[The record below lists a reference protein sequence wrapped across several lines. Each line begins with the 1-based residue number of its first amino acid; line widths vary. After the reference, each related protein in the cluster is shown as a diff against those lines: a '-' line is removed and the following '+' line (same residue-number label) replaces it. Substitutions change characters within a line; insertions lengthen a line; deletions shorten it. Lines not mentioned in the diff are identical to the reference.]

1 MTNSISEI
9 SQSECIFIIGSN
21 TSENHPIIALEVM
34 KAIKKHGAKLI
45 VVDPLRIDLANHADL
60 WLRLKPGTNIALING
75 LLNIIISENLV
86 DHDFINNR
94 TEGFEEVRKIA
105 ERYTPDVVS
114 NITDIS
120 IDDLY
125 LAARLYGTSN
135 TAMILYG
142 MGITQHVDGTD
153 NVMALANLVMATGN
167 VGKENAGLCPLRG
180 QNNVQGACD
189 MGALPNAFPGYQS
202 VNDKNFRNNFE
213 DAWQSELPSAPGL
226 TLVDMLKGARS
237 GKIKGMYI
245 MGEEPALT
253 DPDSTHVSDALKNL
267 DFLVTQN
274 IFLGE
279 TGLYADIVLP
289 GASFAEKDGTF
300 TNTERRVQRV
310 REAIPPIADSKPD
323 WEIIARLSRTMGYP
337 MKYSH
342 PSQIME
348 EISRL
353 VPIYGGINY
362 PRLEQGGLQWPCQN
376 LQDSGTKYLHREC
389 FSQGKGKFMPIEY
402 QPARGIPSDVFPI
415 NLITGRNLY
424 HWHAGSMSHQ
434 SSELFEMSPRGKV
447 EINPEQAKA
456 LECVTGDIVE
466 ISSLQGTIYAVVEVS
481 EKSPPGVAFIPMHF
495 KESPVNQLTS
505 SSLDPLA
512 KTPGFKICPVNIQKV
527 NRTEQHPPSFF
538 RNVDK

>member
-1 MTNSISEI
+1 MYERGKLPLQKFARAVIGKQYYHCARLDMSLHLATTSVGLTNSISEI
-9 SQSECIFIIGSN
+9 SQSKCIFIIGSN

-189 MGALPNAFPGYQS
+189 MGALPNAFPGYQP
-202 VNDKNFRNNFE
+202 VNDNNFRNKFE

-226 TLVDMLKGARS
+226 TLVDMLKDS
-237 GKIKGMYI
+237 VGKK
-245 MGEEPALT
+245 
-253 DPDSTHVSDALKNL
+253 
-267 DFLVTQN
+267 
-274 IFLGE
+274 
-279 TGLYADIVLP
+279 
-289 GASFAEKDGTF
+289 
-300 TNTERRVQRV
+300 
-310 REAIPPIADSKPD
+310 
-323 WEIIARLSRTMGYP
+323 
-337 MKYSH
+337 
-342 PSQIME
+342 
-348 EISRL
+348 
-353 VPIYGGINY
+353 
-362 PRLEQGGLQWPCQN
+362 
-376 LQDSGTKYLHREC
+376 
-389 FSQGKGKFMPIEY
+389 
-402 QPARGIPSDVFPI
+402 
-415 NLITGRNLY
+415 
-424 HWHAGSMSHQ
+424 
-434 SSELFEMSPRGKV
+434 
-447 EINPEQAKA
+447 
-456 LECVTGDIVE
+456 
-466 ISSLQGTIYAVVEVS
+466 
-481 EKSPPGVAFIPMHF
+481 
-495 KESPVNQLTS
+495 
-505 SSLDPLA
+505 
-512 KTPGFKICPVNIQKV
+512 
-527 NRTEQHPPSFF
+527 
-538 RNVDK
+538 